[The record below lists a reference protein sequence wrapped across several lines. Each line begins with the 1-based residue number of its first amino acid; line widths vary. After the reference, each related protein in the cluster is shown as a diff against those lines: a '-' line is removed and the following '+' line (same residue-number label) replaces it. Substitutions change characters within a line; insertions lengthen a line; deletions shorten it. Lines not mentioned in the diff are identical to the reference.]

1 MAISIDAT
9 AGGASANSYLTLSD
23 ANDIIDGLVQ
33 DDDVTAWASATD
45 DQKNRALYTAA
56 QRIDRE
62 RFLGARAT
70 DTQSLV
76 AAHRGPKAGHL
87 HQHLRGGFPVS
98 YHD

>member
-1 MAISIDAT
+1 MAITIDAT
-9 AGGASANSYLTLSD
+9 AGGESANSYLTLSD

-62 RFLGARAT
+62 RFFCLLYT
-70 DTQSLV
+70 SD
-76 AAHRGPKAGHL
+76 AA
-87 HQHLRGGFPVS
+87 
-98 YHD
+98 DE

>member
-1 MAISIDAT
+1 MAITIDAT
-9 AGGASANSYLTLSD
+9 VGGASANSYLTLSD

-70 DTQSLV
+70 DCLLYTSPSP
-76 AAHRGPKAGHL
+76 R
-87 HQHLRGGFPVS
+87 
-98 YHD
+98 D